1 MRAKA
6 TRKQALQEG
15 SLAFLSAFLAAF
27 LDSEAFCRGNVGHAD
42 LPFQCV
48 DFLQRP
54 LLKLG
59 RQPHQLEPKTLPENR
74 EPLPRSLPCFAN

>member
-42 LPFQCV
+42 IPFQCV
-48 DFLQRP
+48 DFLLDGQSSYTRP
-54 LLKLG
+54 DFPNL
-59 RQPHQLEPKTLPENR
+59 TCM
-74 EPLPRSLPCFAN
+74 SA